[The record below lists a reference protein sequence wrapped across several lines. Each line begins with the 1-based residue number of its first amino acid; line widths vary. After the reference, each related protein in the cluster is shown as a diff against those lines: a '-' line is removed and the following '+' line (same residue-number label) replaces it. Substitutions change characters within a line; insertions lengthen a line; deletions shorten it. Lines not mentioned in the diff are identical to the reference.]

1 MKLSKQINRSKK
13 KKSKE
18 INRLFFAKIQRN
30 IPLYSDTLIS
40 ASRYRTPFVLPLNS
54 IIRIIKYGKM

>member
-1 MKLSKQINRSKK
+1 MRIVIKRKIQGN
-13 KKSKE
+13 KSPV
-18 INRLFFAKIQRN
+18 FAKIQRN